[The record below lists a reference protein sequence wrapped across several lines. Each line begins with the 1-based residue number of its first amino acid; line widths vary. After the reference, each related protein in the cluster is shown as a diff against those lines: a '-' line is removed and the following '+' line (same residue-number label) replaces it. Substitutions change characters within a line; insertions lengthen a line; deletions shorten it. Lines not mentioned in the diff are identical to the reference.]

1 MTMNRY
7 RTRKVKRFVN
17 SKMILDFI
25 SKNIKFLESLDN
37 TIFQIEKR
45 DIGLGDEYYNESGY
59 EYLII
64 FSDQTAYLVGNK
76 YIYEEGDSYE
86 VKHCIDYYDYSRV
99 SELLVLEKLEKLL
112 N

>member
-1 MTMNRY
+1 MAMNRY

-45 DIGLGDEYYNESGY
+45 DIGLGSQQLNNN
-59 EYLII
+59 L
-64 FSDQTAYLVGNK
+64 QNLNK
-76 YIYEEGDSYE
+76 I
-86 VKHCIDYYDYSRV
+86 
-99 SELLVLEKLEKLL
+99 
-112 N
+112 

>member
-1 MTMNRY
+1 MAMNRY

-45 DIGLGDEYYNESGY
+45 DIGLGDKSKRFSTKLVKKYRKRIDILTKSLSSKKRGSNRFKKVKKHLHKTHKRLNNTKMD
-59 EYLII
+59 YL
-64 FSDQTAYLVGNK
+64 NN
-76 YIYEEGDSYE
+76 
-86 VKHCIDYYDYSRV
+86 C
-99 SELLVLEKLEKLL
+99 
-112 N
+112 

>member
-1 MTMNRY
+1 MVMNRY

-45 DIGLGDEYYNESGY
+45 YSNGDKSKRFSTKLVKKYRKRIDILTKSLSSKKRGSNRFKKVKKHLHKTHKRLNNTKMD
-59 EYLII
+59 YL
-64 FSDQTAYLVGNK
+64 NN
-76 YIYEEGDSYE
+76 
-86 VKHCIDYYDYSRV
+86 C
-99 SELLVLEKLEKLL
+99 
-112 N
+112 

>member
-1 MTMNRY
+1 MAMNRY

-45 DIGLGDEYYNESGY
+45 DILMAIRVKGFQQNQLRNIEKGL
-59 EYLII
+59 
-64 FSDQTAYLVGNK
+64 
-76 YIYEEGDSYE
+76 IY
-86 VKHCIDYYDYSRV
+86 
-99 SELLVLEKLEKLL
+99 
-112 N
+112 

>member
-1 MTMNRY
+1 MVMNRY

-45 DIGLGDEYYNESGY
+45 DILMV
-59 EYLII
+59 IR
-64 FSDQTAYLVGNK
+64 
-76 YIYEEGDSYE
+76 
-86 VKHCIDYYDYSRV
+86 VKGFQQ
-99 SELLVLEKLEKLL
+99 